1 MWWPAGK
8 GQDMH
13 IDVMAKPLYEIPIE
27 TRKGTQL
34 EFIED
39 EDEVI
44 NVVPYTD
51 YASILYLNDNFEG
64 GETYFEDGQVF
75 APETGTCVI
84 FQSMK
89 HFHGVYPANPTGEGE
104 DRMTAPIWYTPFVSE
119 SLCHWIPMGKSESID
134 AAP

>member
-51 YASILYLNDNFEG
+51 YASILYLNEDFEG
-64 GETYFEDGQVF
+64 GETEFLNGRKIK
-75 APETGTCVI
+75 PETGKLVLFPSTWCMVHRGCPVTEGQKYLCVGW
-84 FQSMK
+84 FYSTWNA
-89 HFHGVYPANPTGEGE
+89 GL
-104 DRMTAPIWYTPFVSE
+104 DRMKNYY
-119 SLCHWIPMGKSESID
+119 K
-134 AAP
+134 